1 MQSLVKEGHGLAL
14 IREGTPLLGNLITR
28 PIAGVDWTMDTAII
42 YRKDSHP
49 RVIPALARTL
59 KRQIMKADK
68 KSALS
73 LVAQARKP
81 DAKGSAEAAE
91 EVPVQL
97 SFSEEIV

>member
-1 MQSLVKEGHGLAL
+1 MQEVLTG
-14 IREGTPLLGNLITR
+14 TR
-28 PIAGVDWTMDTAII
+28 PIVGVDWTMDTAII
-42 YRKDSHP
+42 YRKDFHP
-49 RVIPALARTL
+49 RIIPALVRAL

-73 LVAQARKP
+73 LVIQAGNAG
-81 DAKGSAEAAE
+81 AKGSAEQAE